1 MVNVRNFAMTAGII
15 YLIVGLMGLF
25 GIGVQ
30 YDVAHTGLA
39 VEAQHGRLLGL
50 FHVNVLHNIVHLA
63 IGIWGITAARAGMM
77 SNAPRTFAKG
87 LAVLYAV
94 LAVMGLIPV
103 LNTTFGLIPL
113 YGHDVWLHA
122 LTAGVAGY
130 FGWVHHTA
138 PVRTSRT
145 ASV

>member
-1 MVNVRNFAMTAGII
+1 MVNVRNFAMAAGVI
-15 YLIVGLMGLF
+15 YLLVGLMGLF

-63 IGIWGITAARAGMM
+63 IGIGGSASAREGMM

-122 LTAGVAGY
+122 LTSGVACY
-130 FGWVHHTA
+130 FGWFHHSST
-138 PVRTSRT
+138 VRTSRT
-145 ASV
+145 ALV